1 VDQSEPIDFVL
12 DSTDGQALA
21 WLYRHGR
28 VAGRSEDEDG
38 ALTVSV
44 RLDEQALGQFER
56 QFPSAHLKLA
66 AE

>member
-1 VDQSEPIDFVL
+1 
-12 DSTDGQALA
+12 
-21 WLYRHGR
+21 
-28 VAGRSEDEDG
+28 
-38 ALTVSV
+38 VSV